1 MIIWLASY
9 PKSGNTWLRSLI
21 SSYYFSNNGTIDFN
35 LLNYIDQFPAPKYF
49 VDVKDNIVN
58 PEDFSKY
65 WLRKQSEINK
75 DKKLRFFKTHVAMCK
90 INNNLF
96 TDNKNTLGA
105 IYILRDPRNLIT
117 SLSNHYQLN
126 LNESLDFMIEEK
138 KALVDRVDNKFKAF
152 VPIFSWQFHLKSW
165 IQNKSFKT
173 MVIRYE
179 DLTNETYYTFKK
191 VIEFIDSLANNKNKF
206 DKEKAK
212 KTIVSC
218 SFKNLQNLEKNK
230 GFSEALTKKNSKEKI
245 KFFNLGEDNDYRKLL
260 NEDLINKM
268 NKIFQEELV
277 KYKYE

>member
-21 SSYYFSNNGTIDFN
+21 SSYYFSTNGTFDFN
-35 LLNYIDQFPAPKYF
+35 LLNYIDQFPAAKYF
-49 VDVKDNIVN
+49 EDVQDNIIN

-65 WLRKQSEINK
+65 WLNKQSEINK
-75 DKKLRFFKTHVAMCK
+75 DKKLRFFKTHSANCK
-90 INNNLF
+90 INNNPF
-96 TDNKNTLGA
+96 TDNNNTLGA

-126 LNESLDFMIEEK
+126 LNQSLDFMIEEK
-138 KALVDRVDNKFKAF
+138 KALVERVDNKFKAF
-152 VPIFSWQFHLKSW
+152 VPIFSWRFHLKSW
-165 IQNKSFKT
+165 TQNKSFKT
-173 MVIRYE
+173 IVIRYE
-179 DLTNETYYTFKK
+179 DLTDETYYTFKK
-191 VIEFIDSLANNKNKF
+191 VIEFIDKLANNKNKF

-212 KTIVSC
+212 KIIVSC
-218 SFKNLQNLEKNK
+218 SFENLQNLEKNK

-245 KFFNLGEDNDYRKLL
+245 KFFNLGKENDYRKLL

-268 NKIFQEELV
+268 NNLFQEELV

>member
-21 SSYYFSNNGTIDFN
+21 SSYYFSTNGTFDFN
-35 LLNYIDQFPAPKYF
+35 LLNYIDQFPSPKYF
-49 VDVKDNIVN
+49 EDVKDNIVN

-65 WLRKQSEINK
+65 WLNKQSQINK
-75 DKKLRFFKTHVAMCK
+75 DKKLRFFKTHSAMCK
-90 INNNLF
+90 INNNPF

-126 LNESLDFMIEEK
+126 LNESLDFMIQEK

-245 KFFNLGEDNDYRKLL
+245 KFFNLGKENDYRKLL

-268 NKIFQEELV
+268 NNIFQEELV